1 MDFDFLFRTA
11 TSVYGQSELVGASW
25 DLFPWFVGAA
35 IVFVGL
41 DVLRMVLVGRRA
53 STLEGKTQAAADAGT
68 VLRHKGLDRL
78 YHWLMAAA
86 VLTLMF
92 TAFAPI
98 LGWKFEWD
106 TPHWIAGV
114 VLTILVVIHIV
125 RATIWQDFW
134 AMIIVPADLGE
145 GAQGLASLFGGKAG
159 PARPGKYG
167 LAQKLYHWAIAAL
180 VLALVVTGLL
190 MLAKIDTPFWQ
201 RNPYFLADT
210 TWGVVYA
217 IHGLCA
223 MAAIALVL
231 IHIYFG
237 VRPDKLWLT
246 RSMVAGRITRQ
257 DYATHFDPQRWKV

>member
-1 MDFDFLFRTA
+1 MNFDFLFRTA

-35 IVFVGL
+35 VVFVVL
-41 DVLRMVLVGRRA
+41 DIIRMALFGRRA
-53 STLEGKTQAAADAGT
+53 SALEGRAAGPAAGT
-68 VLRHKGLDRL
+68 VVRHKLPDRA
-78 YHWLMAAA
+78 YHWLMAIA

-106 TPHWIAGV
+106 TPHWISGV
-114 VLTILVVIHIV
+114 VLTILVFIHIV

-134 AMIIVPADLGE
+134 AMVIVPADLRE
-145 GAQGLASLFGGKAG
+145 GAAGLASLFGGKAG
-159 PARPGKYG
+159 PDKPGKYD
-167 LAQKLYHWAIAAL
+167 LAQKLYHWGIAAL
-180 VLALVVTGLL
+180 VLALVVTGVL

-210 TWGVVYA
+210 TWGMVYA

-223 MAAIALVL
+223 MAAVTLVI
-231 IHIYFG
+231 IHMYFG

-246 RSMVAGRITRQ
+246 RSMLTGGIARK
-257 DYATHFDPQRWKV
+257 DYAAHFDTQRWKV

>member
-25 DLFPWFVGAA
+25 DLFPWFVGVGVAF
-35 IVFVGL
+35 IVLDILRFVAVARRGAGP
-41 DVLRMVLVGRRA
+41 VGRA
-53 STLEGKTQAAADAGT
+53 PAAAAAGT
-68 VLRHKGLDRL
+68 VVRHKLPDRL
-78 YHWLMAAA
+78 YHWVMALA

-106 TPHWIAGV
+106 TPHWISGV
-114 VLTILVVIHIV
+114 VLAILVVIHIV

-134 AMIIVPADLGE
+134 AMMIGPADLSE
-145 GAQGLASLFGGKAG
+145 GVQGLAGAFGGKAG
-159 PARPGKYG
+159 SAKPGKYD

-180 VLALVVTGLL
+180 VLALVITGLL

-217 IHGLCA
+217 IHGLSA
-223 MAAIALVL
+223 MAAITLVL
-231 IHIYFG
+231 IHIYFA

-246 RSMVAGRITRQ
+246 RSMLGGRIARQ
-257 DYATHFDPQRWKV
+257 DYSTHFDPQRWKV